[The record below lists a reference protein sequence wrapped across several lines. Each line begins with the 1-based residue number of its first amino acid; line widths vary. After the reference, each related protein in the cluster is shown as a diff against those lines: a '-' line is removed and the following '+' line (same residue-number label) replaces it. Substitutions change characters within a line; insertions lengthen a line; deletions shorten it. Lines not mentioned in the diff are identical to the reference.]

1 MTKKEIMAY
10 KRAAKEACA
19 AYGIKVYMT
28 NMILLESGNQGSI
41 IDYVLFR
48 DKATGVEYSCAY
60 GPAYYNMER
69 DTLWNVQAINQA
81 ANEEPTEEQP
91 AAARYMEQVE
101 QADSLDELDSITE
114 TAANDETISTVEY
127 ETIHAA
133 ALRKAQ
139 EWDPQNQ
146 QEAPSRPM
154 YKTIPEA
161 LAIFDELDPASVHT
175 ITEDVRGETMTG
187 TPAEL
192 VRRIIEQDEETGGN
206 ISHGATTT
214 EGWAIIETA
223 YALLGGEAIITDDGR
238 HVWSRR
244 KQ

>member
-69 DTLWNVQAINQA
+69 DTLWNVQTINQTD
-81 ANEEPTEEQP
+81 NKEPPEEQP

-101 QADSLDELDSITE
+101 QADSLERLWSIYK
-114 TAANDETISTVEY
+114 AATNDDTVSAAQCNGIY
-127 ETIHAA
+127 QAA
-133 ALRKAQ
+133 AHQAKRL
-139 EWDPQNQ
+139 
-146 QEAPSRPM
+146 
-154 YKTIPEA
+154 
-161 LAIFDELDPASVHT
+161 DER
-175 ITEDVRGETMTG
+175 RG
-187 TPAEL
+187 
-192 VRRIIEQDEETGGN
+192 
-206 ISHGATTT
+206 
-214 EGWAIIETA
+214 
-223 YALLGGEAIITDDGR
+223 
-238 HVWSRR
+238 
-244 KQ
+244 